1 MKSGKLGFF
10 LVLLLLS
17 SSTCLAWFG
26 SSSSSKPKISSSSSS
41 SNGRNSILSYEQ
53 PSSSSSSSPSFL
65 NRFRSGSSVVFPV
78 HGNVYPV
85 GYVKGTSF
93 FLHSLCF
100 SFFLFP
106 SVSLYAFL
114 SSMLFSYLFL
124 FGPPCFVLL
133 FYSSKSNLNNKTSLY
148 YSHSHVLFFFV
159 SFIHKLITF
168 F

>member
-10 LVLLLLS
+10 VVLLLLS

-26 SSSSSKPKISSSSSS
+26 SSSSKHKISSSSA
-41 SNGRNSILSYEQ
+41 NGRNSILSYEQ
-53 PSSSSSSSPSFL
+53 PSSSSSSPSFL

-93 FLHSLCF
+93 FYILF
-100 SFFLFP
+100 DFFFFFLFP

-114 SSMLFSYLFL
+114 SPMLLSSCLFL

-133 FYSSKSNLNNKTSLY
+133 FYSSKSNLNNKTS
-148 YSHSHVLFFFV
+148 S
-159 SFIHKLITF
+159 
-168 F
+168 

>member
-10 LVLLLLS
+10 VVLLLLS

-26 SSSSSKPKISSSSSS
+26 SSSSKPKISSSS

-53 PSSSSSSSPSFL
+53 PSSSSSSSSPSFL

-114 SSMLFSYLFL
+114 SSMLFLYLFL

-148 YSHSHVLFFFV
+148 YSHSHVMFFFV